1 MGSLALIRFID
12 FGLYRLLTK
21 IMSDRIVKLNKLI
34 KEHLGEIFQREL
46 SIKPGV
52 FLTIAKVDTS
62 SDIRYTRVSISVFPY
77 KESDYAM
84 KTLSKEMYRIQGALN
99 KKLKMRPLP
108 RLEFILDSTEEEAD
122 KIEKILA
129 EI

>member
-1 MGSLALIRFID
+1 
-12 FGLYRLLTK
+12 
-21 IMSDRIVKLNKLI
+21 MSDRIVKLNKLI

-46 SIKPGV
+46 SLKPGV

-62 SDIRYTRVSISVFPY
+62 SDIRYTRISISVFPY
-77 KESDYAM
+77 KDSDYVM
-84 KTLSKEMYRIQGALN
+84 KTLGKEIYTIQGELN

-122 KIEKILA
+122 KIEKILTQ
-129 EI
+129 I

>member
-1 MGSLALIRFID
+1 MD
-12 FGLYRLLTK
+12 FPVY
-21 IMSDRIVKLNKLI
+21 MSDRIVKLNKLI

-52 FLTIAKVDTS
+52 FLTIAKVDTTP
-62 SDIRYTRVSISVFPY
+62 DIRYTRVSISVFPY
-77 KESDYAM
+77 KDSDYIM
-84 KTLSKEMYRIQGALN
+84 KTLSKEIYSIQGALN

-122 KIEKILA
+122 KIEKILTK
-129 EI
+129 I

>member
-1 MGSLALIRFID
+1 
-12 FGLYRLLTK
+12 
-21 IMSDRIVKLNKLI
+21 MSDRIVKLNKLI

-46 SIKPGV
+46 SLKPGL

-62 SDIRYTRVSISVFPY
+62 VDVRYTRVSISVYPY
-77 KESDYAM
+77 KESDYVM
-84 KTLSKEMYRIQGALN
+84 KTLGKEIYVIQGVLN

-122 KIEKILA
+122 KIEKILT
-129 EI
+129 EV

>member
-1 MGSLALIRFID
+1 
-12 FGLYRLLTK
+12 
-21 IMSDRIVKLNKLI
+21 MSDRIVKLNKLI

-62 SDIRYTRVSISVFPY
+62 VDIRYTRVSISVFPY
-77 KESDYAM
+77 KEADYVM
-84 KTLSKEMYRIQGALN
+84 KTLSKEIYQIQGALN

-108 RLEFILDSTEEEAD
+108 RLEFVLDSTEEEAD
-122 KIEKILA
+122 KIEKILTQ
-129 EI
+129 I